1 MGAQPVS
8 RISRFGPSAL
18 LTRANLVT
26 ALRFALTIPL
36 LRVIVADGV
45 SWRATVGWVMLACTD
60 GLDGW
65 LARRDGTTRS
75 GAFLD
80 PLADKF
86 LAIGGLS
93 ALAAKGT
100 FPWVAVVLIAVREV
114 GVSAYRTAAGVPSS
128 AENGKRPAQSSPA
141 ASTKSRSASW
151 SSSVSPGKP
160 TMNEERKAAP
170 GSRRRMAPIISRKRS
185 PLPHRR
191 MLLSSGSEAC
201 WRERSKYGTG
211 VARSRMVPTNGSR
224 TWDG

>member
-18 LTRANLVT
+18 LTPANLVT

-36 LRVIVADGV
+36 LRIIAVDGV
-45 SWRATVGWVMLACTD
+45 SWSATAGWVILACTD

-114 GVSAYRTAAGVPSS
+114 GVSAYRTAAGRRGVSLPARQLGKMKTVFQLLAVGTALCPSTADLAGFS
-128 AENGKRPAQSSPA
+128 LSLLWVAVVLTVVSGLDIVLVAVRSGRVAAARPGP
-141 ASTKSRSASW
+141 
-151 SSSVSPGKP
+151 
-160 TMNEERKAAP
+160 
-170 GSRRRMAPIISRKRS
+170 
-185 PLPHRR
+185 
-191 MLLSSGSEAC
+191 
-201 WRERSKYGTG
+201 
-211 VARSRMVPTNGSR
+211 
-224 TWDG
+224 